1 MPSLLPL
8 GPAAT
13 AGPARPTG
21 IPSLCGSTKLPCG
34 SVESRRTALLATALV
49 LRRCWRLSKPSR
61 REVFIWPLL
70 MCGPPARAEVTL
82 ADVSKGIMGGDRD
95 VYYPSWFLG
104 EWEATTEL
112 VSVEFPQGEQMADK
126 DALRQSQLLGTK
138 QAVEQY
144 PQKYIEYDGKIIADR
159 GYNMRNYVRGSGGGP
174 RALESVE
181 WDPKSPNLSS
191 VTLKRN
197 GLSIKTETRIKKR
210 TVGVPEG
217 RDDLFNSSEVFLQE
231 VSGSSEGD
239 KITPIRCVNKFKKKD
254 SEILVIQRLEIFPR
268 YDGNNP
274 ETLNLEKP
282 SVIYK
287 YKGFGFWKK
296 GGLHLIECC
305 AAIYHYEHRLKKSDP
320 RLLFWLLV
328 PQAPQAQLVHLC
340 CVRFKTTRLTRRGS
354 WGWVMTSAK
363 EMSAAPYRPGELLSK
378 AMTQETSDA
387 QIPTNSAASF
397 DMKGHKAAAEA
408 HCEVDGSERV
418 SPDERDDDDDD
429 DDDDYSDSEDAYEDG
444 QRPVPPGKVDG
455 QQLNVGSTGHHLR
468 LCKPCAF
475 WNTKGCKDGKAC
487 KFCHLCEPGEKK
499 RRKKEKSAYIRNI
512 SRWRQTDPPPP
523 AAPPTRPPPGP
534 PGPPIGGPGPSLAPR
549 R

>member
-1 MPSLLPL
+1 
-8 GPAAT
+8 
-13 AGPARPTG
+13 
-21 IPSLCGSTKLPCG
+21 
-34 SVESRRTALLATALV
+34 
-49 LRRCWRLSKPSR
+49 
-61 REVFIWPLL
+61 
-70 MCGPPARAEVTL
+70 MCGPPAGAEVTL

-254 SEILVIQRLEIFPR
+254 
-268 YDGNNP
+268 
-274 ETLNLEKP
+274 
-282 SVIYK
+282 
-287 YKGFGFWKK
+287 
-296 GGLHLIECC
+296 
-305 AAIYHYEHRLKKSDP
+305 
-320 RLLFWLLV
+320 
-328 PQAPQAQLVHLC
+328 
-340 CVRFKTTRLTRRGS
+340 RRS
-354 WGWVMTSAK
+354 
-363 EMSAAPYRPGELLSK
+363 
-378 AMTQETSDA
+378 
-387 QIPTNSAASF
+387 IP
-397 DMKGHKAAAEA
+397 
-408 HCEVDGSERV
+408 
-418 SPDERDDDDDD
+418 
-429 DDDDYSDSEDAYEDG
+429 
-444 QRPVPPGKVDG
+444 
-455 QQLNVGSTGHHLR
+455 
-468 LCKPCAF
+468 
-475 WNTKGCKDGKAC
+475 
-487 KFCHLCEPGEKK
+487 
-499 RRKKEKSAYIRNI
+499 
-512 SRWRQTDPPPP
+512 
-523 AAPPTRPPPGP
+523 
-534 PGPPIGGPGPSLAPR
+534 
-549 R
+549 

>member
-1 MPSLLPL
+1 
-8 GPAAT
+8 
-13 AGPARPTG
+13 
-21 IPSLCGSTKLPCG
+21 
-34 SVESRRTALLATALV
+34 
-49 LRRCWRLSKPSR
+49 
-61 REVFIWPLL
+61 
-70 MCGPPARAEVTL
+70 MCGPPAGAEVTL

-287 YKGFGFWKK
+287 YKGV
-296 GGLHLIECC
+296 L
-305 AAIYHYEHRLKKSDP
+305 
-320 RLLFWLLV
+320 
-328 PQAPQAQLVHLC
+328 
-340 CVRFKTTRLTRRGS
+340 RRDLPLRAS
-354 WGWVMTSAK
+354 VEK
-363 EMSAAPYRPGELLSK
+363 ERP
-378 AMTQETSDA
+378 ATA
-387 QIPTNSAASF
+387 
-397 DMKGHKAAAEA
+397 
-408 HCEVDGSERV
+408 V
-418 SPDERDDDDDD
+418 
-429 DDDDYSDSEDAYEDG
+429 
-444 QRPVPPGKVDG
+444 
-455 QQLNVGSTGHHLR
+455 
-468 LCKPCAF
+468 
-475 WNTKGCKDGKAC
+475 
-487 KFCHLCEPGEKK
+487 
-499 RRKKEKSAYIRNI
+499 
-512 SRWRQTDPPPP
+512 
-523 AAPPTRPPPGP
+523 
-534 PGPPIGGPGPSLAPR
+534 LAPGAPGI
-549 R
+549 